1 MTFSGRHRWFR
12 KGAWSVLLALWLQ
25 ALLPLAHHPA
35 DMAMAGTTDLVV
47 AHNLCLAP
55 NSTPPDPGK
64 SPAHHMPPCPICQA
78 VHAIGGF
85 APTAPVAVVAPRAFA
100 QIVLVAPVLQAPPA
114 LSHVRPQPR
123 GPPLA

>member
-1 MTFSGRHRWFR
+1 MTFSGRRPWSR

-35 DMAMAGTTDLVV
+35 DMGMAGVADLLV

-55 NSTPPDPGK
+55 NSAPPEPGK
-64 SPAHHMPPCPICQA
+64 APAHHMPPCPICQA

-85 APTAPVAVVAPRAFA
+85 APPAPMMLAEPRFFARVALAA
-100 QIVLVAPVLQAPPA
+100 LVAQAPPG
-114 LSHVRPQPR
+114 STHVRPQPR